1 MNARL
6 ALYGLLW
13 RAALT
18 QVHPS
23 AHRIALWL
31 APLLSL
37 TAAAL
42 AWKVYDLPT
51 AASWGANGLCSML
64 LLTWTWGFL
73 PGAFKLN
80 SPANAQLVPGMRAR
94 LLELAMAVWVLC
106 IAGLALANAGSE
118 SDVVLR
124 VVWWML
130 ASLGLALAATGSGAG
145 SFLILAIWPL
155 MGLPSLIPERLHA
168 MIGHPAFL
176 PLLAALL
183 VAPGLATIRT
193 IFPRAGDRH
202 WRQLAKR
209 NVWRDKDA
217 LRNREGGHLMRW
229 WQARSLRRAGDRR
242 DLGAMLLHGSGQ
254 GLQMGGFVLGIV
266 GMGLLGLMLVPMMHF
281 SGYPEGARAALE
293 IGWIWSLPPLVLFQV
308 HSLMLA
314 SLTESPAGQPLL
326 RLAPAMPATAP
337 RFNRLLASTVLR
349 SSVMAWA
356 AAALT
361 ALACSAVTGA
371 DVDGLLAV
379 ASLCSLALPAL
390 VLPLRDH
397 ARRPRWNAVLQWLL
411 VMALAGGCLLIGLF
425 LGRLLGLPIL
435 PTGAI
440 LAIALTVVV
449 AARRYC
455 FMTRAAFAFPAG
467 RLD

>member
-1 MNARL
+1 MSARL

-13 RAALT
+13 RAALA
-18 QVHPS
+18 QVQPH
-23 AHRIALWL
+23 AHRVMVWL
-31 APLLSL
+31 VPLLSL
-37 TAAAL
+37 AAVAL

-51 AASWGANGLCSML
+51 AARWGANGLCSMI

-106 IAGLALANAGSE
+106 IAGLALANAGSA

-124 VVWWML
+124 VVWWMV

-145 SFLILAIWPL
+145 SVVVLAIWPL
-155 MGLPSLIPERLHA
+155 MGLPSLIPGWAYSLMA
-168 MIGHPAFL
+168 HPAFL
-176 PLLAALL
+176 PLLALLL

-202 WRQLAKR
+202 WKQLEKR

-217 LRNREGGHLMRW
+217 LRKHEGGRLMGW
-229 WQARSLRRAGDRR
+229 WQDRSLRRASGRR
-242 DLGAMLLHGSGQ
+242 DLGVMLLHGSGQ
-254 GLQMGGFVLGIV
+254 GLQMGGIVLGIA
-266 GMGLLGLMLVPMMHF
+266 GMGLLGLLLVAIMRLG
-281 SGYPEGARAALE
+281 GYPQAAELALQM
-293 IGWIWSLPPLVLFQV
+293 GWMWSLLPLVLFQM

-314 SLTESPAGQPLL
+314 SLAESPAGQPLL
-326 RLAPAMPATAP
+326 RLAPAMSATAP

-349 SSVMAWA
+349 SSLAAWA
-356 AAALT
+356 MAAAT
-361 ALACSAVTGA
+361 ALVCSILTGA
-371 DVDGLLAV
+371 GVDELLVV
-379 ASLCSLALPAL
+379 ASLCGLALPAL

-397 ARRPRWNAVLQWLL
+397 AYRPRWNSVLQWLL
-411 VMALAGGCLLIGLF
+411 VVALAGGCLLVALF
-425 LGRLLGLPIL
+425 AARLLDLPVL
-435 PTGAI
+435 PTGAG
-440 LAIALTVVV
+440 LAIALTAVLVS
-449 AARRYC
+449 RRYRS
-455 FMTRAAFAFPAG
+455 MTYAEFAFPAG